1 MNFLILSQIDDYYAR
16 LDLASKKLNSFIN
29 SSFVK
34 NEYSLKDSILRLKNF
49 NKLDGF
55 ENELET
61 NFNKLKSLD
70 VQSILDRGFS
80 KVVIN
85 NKVVNSISDIKK
97 DDKLKVEFKDGYVL
111 SHVEEIR
118 RR

>member
-1 MNFLILSQIDDYYAR
+1 M
-16 LDLASKKLNSFIN
+16 
-29 SSFVK
+29 
-34 NEYSLKDSILRLKNF
+34 
-49 NKLDGF
+49 
-55 ENELET
+55 
-61 NFNKLKSLD
+61 
-70 VQSILDRGFS
+70 QSILDRGFS